1 MRKLYSEREVREL
14 LRPILAKLPNL
25 ETEQPNTAN
34 IHQGKSF
41 FLLSRVAR
49 RENKK
54 EAST

>member
-14 LRPILAKLPNL
+14 LRPILAKLPSL

-34 IHQGKSF
+34 IHQEKKGF

-54 EAST
+54 EVK